1 MIFHLLFYDRMAFL
15 KTYDFGKY
23 SFFDICEWL
32 EERKE
37 ISTNFITDIQGFPC
51 MQVENTDVYIYI
63 PIKHGSITGYFQ
75 FKPRINEQY
84 RYIKDDRYEQSK
96 KLYQTLSR
104 KFGMPGK
111 KSPACTPENTKDWDK
126 IQEFLKENAPKYWE
140 HKNKEEKRPWEFW
153 K

>member
-1 MIFHLLFYDRMAFL
+1 MSFL

-32 EERKE
+32 KTKKE
-37 ISTNFITDIQGFPC
+37 LECEFLDFDRTYPRMHINNTDIY
-51 MQVENTDVYIYI
+51 VYIPLPGEGHI
-63 PIKHGSITGYFQ
+63 SGYFH